1 MSWGS
6 SPPNPV
12 IGLYAAVELLP
23 ILVSTIFW
31 RLAPAGVP
39 PPVLPFVEHH
49 KPHDIINTL
58 FSPRLFAFVVPTF
71 TSLMDSPRLFAFAD
85 PTFTSLMEHIRQF
98 IVRYGLA
105 AFFFQQV
112 LGINPAVTN
121 ELTLDSPQV
130 LEAKQQTAGE
140 IWELVFAA
148 NG

>member
-1 MSWGS
+1 M
-6 SPPNPV
+6 
-12 IGLYAAVELLP
+12 IGLYAVVAQLP
-23 ILVSTIFW
+23 ILVSRIFW
-31 RLAPAGVP
+31 RLAPTGVP
-39 PPVLPFVEHH
+39 LPVLPFVEHH
-49 KPHDIINTL
+49 KPHDIPNTL
-58 FSPRLFAFVVPTF
+58 FSPR
-71 TSLMDSPRLFAFAD
+71 RYAFAVQSL
-85 PTFTSLMEHIRQF
+85 TSLMEHFRQF
-98 IVRYGLA
+98 IVRSGLA